1 MKKTYNWAI
10 LGCGKIAKKFSEDLR
25 LLPNANLY
33 AAASRNLDNANRFAK
48 EMGYEKAY
56 GSYKEMVND
65 PNVDVVYI
73 ATPHSMHLEH
83 SILCLENKKAVLCE
97 KAFAMNSKEVQQMVD
112 ASRKN
117 KTFLMEAF
125 WTIFQAKFLKVLEL
139 AKDKELG
146 QLKFVKSD
154 FMFKADFDPDQRLYN
169 IDLGA
174 GSLLDIGIYPIFRSL
189 ALLGKPNAIKT
200 MANIR
205 PTGVEDSICMLF
217 SYGNG
222 AMAVLTSS
230 FESSCKNE
238 TELCFEHGYIKFER
252 DPDHPIL
259 LEKNGNLEEIGFG
272 QPKGMGYEL
281 EATHVMECLDQ
292 GLIESPILP
301 LSASQDLMEIL
312 DAVRKDAGIV
322 FPKHDD

>member
-1 MKKTYNWAI
+1 M
-10 LGCGKIAKKFSEDLR
+10 
-25 LLPNANLY
+25 
-33 AAASRNLDNANRFAK
+33 
-48 EMGYEKAY
+48 
-56 GSYKEMVND
+56 
-65 PNVDVVYI
+65 
-73 ATPHSMHLEH
+73 
-83 SILCLENKKAVLCE
+83 
-97 KAFAMNSKEVQQMVD
+97 
-112 ASRKN
+112 
-117 KTFLMEAF
+117 
-125 WTIFQAKFLKVLEL
+125 
-139 AKDKELG
+139 
-146 QLKFVKSD
+146 
-154 FMFKADFDPDQRLYN
+154 
-169 IDLGA
+169 
-174 GSLLDIGIYPIFRSL
+174 
-189 ALLGKPNAIKT
+189 LLGKPTSIKT

-205 PTGVEDSICMLF
+205 SNGVEDSISMLF
-217 SYGNG
+217 GYDNG

-259 LEKNGNLEEIGFG
+259 LEKNGNLEEIGLG

-281 EATHVMECLDQ
+281 EAIHVMECLDQ